1 MTPIPSIDNNSLP
14 PNLQSHESGGF
25 EYIDSGE
32 DHERPP
38 ILLLH
43 GLLGNPEGWFDAA
56 SALVANGYRA
66 IVPNLKMD
74 DLPRKQANVQGL
86 VDYVYRFTTFL
97 GLDEMILVGNS
108 LGGQIAVRYI
118 TCHPKHVAGLI
129 LSASSGI
136 YETEVGHTTFRR
148 NDREYIR
155 VKAEKTFYDPAMVTE
170 ELLDRISD
178 IATNRL
184 RALRFVWLARSSMKD
199 LVVDELS
206 DVNVPAFLIWGSEDQ
221 ITPPDVAHMFQELLP
236 NAKLRFIEKC
246 GHAPMMERPEAFN
259 QLMIEFLDRS
269 LSKVTTPA

>member
-1 MTPIPSIDNNSLP
+1 MTLIPATDNHSIP

-32 DHERPP
+32 DLERPP
-38 ILLLH
+38 ILFLH

-74 DLPRKQANVQGL
+74 DLPRGQANVQGL
-86 VDYVYRFTTFL
+86 VDYVHTFTTFL
-97 GLDEMILVGNS
+97 GLEEMILIGNS

-118 TCHPKHVAGLI
+118 TCHPEHVAGLI

-148 NDREYIR
+148 NDRNYIR

-170 ELLDRISD
+170 DLVDRISD

-199 LVVDELS
+199 LVIDELHEINIP
-206 DVNVPAFLIWGSEDQ
+206 VFLIWGSEDQ
-221 ITPPDVAHMFQELLP
+221 ITPSDVAHMFQQLLP
-236 NAKLRFIEKC
+236 NAKLQFIEKC

-259 QLMIEFLDRS
+259 QLMIEFLDCS
-269 LSKVTTPA
+269 FSKITAPA